1 MTKQTYSTI
10 RVLIADD
17 HALLRAGFQTLLRRN
32 TEIEFVGEAEN
43 GREVIEL
50 AGKLKPDIIF
60 IDISMPVMDGIEAT
74 RRIHAEFPFIQIFGL
89 SAHERTEN
97 LHAIRRAGG
106 SDYFIKGAD
115 MQRLIDCFL
124 SIRAGKFELRKTAT

>member
-1 MTKQTYSTI
+1 
-10 RVLIADD
+10 
-17 HALLRAGFQTLLRRN
+17 
-32 TEIEFVGEAEN
+32 
-43 GREVIEL
+43 
-50 AGKLKPDIIF
+50 
-60 IDISMPVMDGIEAT
+60 MDGIEAT
-74 RRIHAEFPFIQIFGL
+74 RRIHAELPFIQIFGL

-124 SIRAGKFELRKTAT
+124 SIRAGKVELRKTAT